1 MCIQTYSM
9 CFTQRNANIQY
20 IYYSS
25 HLRPIST
32 IRSSIYKAHLTASIV
47 DYHSNI
53 NIEDWEGKCEWI
65 IMNLEMFFG
74 CKLNLIL
81 QDIVDART
89 YDKMRPPRPGGTPCI
104 LIFIHI
110 QHFIDLCYISQK
122 QIWSNLLKNTF
133 AGKPTKVEFHVT
145 VMSLDSINE
154 GSMVSHF

>member
-25 HLRPIST
+25 HLPPIST

-65 IMNLEMFFG
+65 IMNLKMFFG

-89 YDKMRPPRPGGTPCI
+89 YDKMRPPRPGGTPSI
-104 LIFIHI
+104 LIVTHVLHFTFYLPVFHFPKANLVECVEKYICRQTDKSGI
-110 QHFIDLCYISQK
+110 PCDCDVAGQH
-122 QIWSNLLKNTF
+122 
-133 AGKPTKVEFHVT
+133 
-145 VMSLDSINE
+145 
-154 GSMVSHF
+154 